1 MLKKIFITN
10 GSGGCGKDTF
20 AKAISE
26 LIPTYKYSAI
36 DAVKRCAKDVGWNG
50 EKSEKDRK
58 FLSDLKELSSAYN
71 DFSFKDISKVVEDF
85 KNDQIDSVVLLIDI
99 REPNDIQRAKE
110 AFGAETI
117 LIRRNSVKPII
128 SNMADANVENY
139 EYDHYIDNNGTLD
152 DLERTAY
159 EFVKVN
165 VVGNCDKSQID
176 SSCIDCMQI
185 GADEQ
190 GKYCP
195 ITRGIL
201 DKSSVLADIAKAVE
215 GYKETDMVPISGGLL
230 YNIARI
236 LKEQV

>member
-20 AKAISE
+20 AKAVSD
-26 LIPTYKYSAI
+26 LVPTYKYSAI
-36 DAVKRCAKDVGWNG
+36 DAVKRCAKEMGWYG
-50 EKSEKDRK
+50 GKSEKDRK

-99 REPNDIQRAKE
+99 REPNNIQRAKE

-176 SSCIDCMQI
+176 SSCIDCIQV

-190 GKYCP
+190 GKYCKN
-195 ITRGIL
+195 TRNML
-201 DKSSVLADIAKAVE
+201 DKSSVLEDIAKAVE

-230 YNIARI
+230 HNIARI
-236 LKEQV
+236 LKEQA

>member
-58 FLSDLKELSSAYN
+58 FLSDLKELTSSYN
-71 DFSFKDISKVVEDF
+71 DFSFKDISKIVEDF
-85 KNDQIDSVVLLIDI
+85 KNNKLDSIVLLIDI
-99 REPNDIQRAKE
+99 REPKDIQRAKE
-110 AFGAETI
+110 EFGAETI
-117 LIRRNSVKPII
+117 LIRRSSVKPIL

-139 EYDHYIDNNGTLD
+139 GYDYYIDNNGTLD

-159 EFVKVN
+159 EFVKEVII
-165 VVGNCDKSQID
+165 GDCGKSQID
-176 SSCIDCMQI
+176 DLCIDCMQI
-185 GADEQ
+185 GVDEQ

>member
-36 DAVKRCAKDVGWNG
+36 DAVKRCAKEMGWNG
-50 EKSEKDRK
+50 GKSEENRK
-58 FLSDLKELSSAYN
+58 FLCNLKELTSAYN

-85 KNDQIDSVVLLIDI
+85 QSNRIDASMLLIDI
-99 REPNDIQRAKE
+99 REPKEIQRAKE

-117 LIRRNSVKPII
+117 LIRRNSVKPIL

-139 EYDHYIDNNGTLD
+139 KYDYYIDNNGTLD

-159 EFVKVN
+159 EFVKKVII
-165 VVGNCDKSQID
+165 GDCSKSQVD
-176 SSCIDCMQI
+176 DKCINCVQI
-185 GADEQ
+185 GIDER
-190 GKYCP
+190 GKYCKK
-195 ITRGIL
+195 IRNIL
-201 DKSSVLADIAKAVE
+201 DKSLVLEDIEKAVN
-215 GYKETDMVPISGGLL
+215 GYRETDMVPISGDLL
-230 YNIARI
+230 YNIRRI
-236 LKEQV
+236 LKEQI

>member
-58 FLSDLKELSSAYN
+58 FLSDLKELTSVYN
-71 DFSFKDISKVVEDF
+71 DFSFKDISKIVEDF
-85 KNDQIDSVVLLIDI
+85 KNNKLDSIVLLIDI
-99 REPNDIQRAKE
+99 REPKDIQRAKE
-110 AFGAETI
+110 EFGAETI
-117 LIRRNSVKPII
+117 LIRRNSVKPIL
-128 SNMADANVENY
+128 SNMSDANVENY
-139 EYDHYIDNNGTLD
+139 KYNYYIDNNGTLD

-159 EFVKVN
+159 EFVKEVII
-165 VVGNCDKSQID
+165 GDCGKSQID
-176 SSCIDCMQI
+176 DFCIDCMQI